1 MIGPPGLRMP
11 RVLIFGLSTMT
22 RSKLCEHQ
30 AWLRHCT
37 GDGRAYVR
45 MLVAPPSGVRPP
57 YPDAAPVDNLFK
69 VLSSFSSFG
78 ISQHHVVRD
87 LGGSMRRHVSFYRRM
102 TRPHVQPSDLE
113 HTTSPRLSVKVQ
125 ARKADEHAKIARASQ
140 PVSCVGNTRV
150 ALFMNPL
157 GSWGSC
163 GRNCLGAGGMAV
175 AGAQNK
181 SKALTGKD
189 ILQSIAAPL
198 RDGPYSVLFRCFVE
212 RCFVRIVIRRIN
224 RLGFAPL
231 GVCVLACDPR
241 ALTPPTASAECAPD
255 SSRCERTRA

>member
-1 MIGPPGLRMP
+1 MWTDLPPVDRSAVGLLAPSWIGMMGLRT
-11 RVLIFGLSTMT
+11 RRDLIFGLSTLT

-125 ARKADEHAKIARASQ
+125 ARKADDRTNARASQ

-150 ALFMNPL
+150 ALFMNRL
-157 GSWGSC
+157 GLWGSC
-163 GRNCLGAGGMAV
+163 GRNCWGRGAWRWQA
-175 AGAQNK
+175 
-181 SKALTGKD
+181 
-189 ILQSIAAPL
+189 
-198 RDGPYSVLFRCFVE
+198 
-212 RCFVRIVIRRIN
+212 RRTS
-224 RLGFAPL
+224 
-231 GVCVLACDPR
+231 PR
-241 ALTPPTASAECAPD
+241 
-255 SSRCERTRA
+255 R

>member
-11 RVLIFGLSTMT
+11 RDLIFGLSTLT

-37 GDGRAYVR
+37 GYGRAYVR

-150 ALFMNPL
+150 ALFMN
-157 GSWGSC
+157 
-163 GRNCLGAGGMAV
+163 RDNTEAGILKQLSV
-175 AGAQNK
+175 ATVIGGFF
-181 SKALTGKD
+181 LL
-189 ILQSIAAPL
+189 LQASPHL
-198 RDGPYSVLFRCFVE
+198 M
-212 RCFVRIVIRRIN
+212 
-224 RLGFAPL
+224 
-231 GVCVLACDPR
+231 
-241 ALTPPTASAECAPD
+241 TPISDTCI
-255 SSRCERTRA
+255 

>member
-1 MIGPPGLRMP
+1 MRWLGRSAVLLTTSMIGPPGLRMP
-11 RVLIFGLSTMT
+11 RDLIFGLSTLT

-140 PVSCVGNTRV
+140 PVSCVGNSRAARHYSLGGRV
-150 ALFMNPL
+150 
-157 GSWGSC
+157 
-163 GRNCLGAGGMAV
+163 GGGFVGVWTWRRQARRT
-175 AGAQNK
+175 
-181 SKALTGKD
+181 S
-189 ILQSIAAPL
+189 P
-198 RDGPYSVLFRCFVE
+198 RC
-212 RCFVRIVIRRIN
+212 
-224 RLGFAPL
+224 
-231 GVCVLACDPR
+231 
-241 ALTPPTASAECAPD
+241 
-255 SSRCERTRA
+255 